1 MRLHTY
7 RDESYSRHF
16 DLIGGGDRPWSID
29 LVSVT
34 ACSILIVGF
43 ASALI
48 AQWVH

>member
-7 RDESYSRHF
+7 RDENHSRHF
-16 DLIGGGDRPWSID
+16 DLIGGRDRPWSID
-29 LVSVT
+29 LVCVT